1 MSKPPHPGKVASIR
15 DRNRSVSRRD
25 YLARVNPGELA
36 RSECSESDGLTRT
49 LRLRRLTRTLRLRSL
64 RVCSVK
70 FRNFIVHMCENFC

>member
-1 MSKPPHPGKVASIR
+1 MSKPPHPGKVASVR

-49 LRLRRLTRTLRLRSL
+49 LRLRRL
-64 RVCSVK
+64 
-70 FRNFIVHMCENFC
+70 